1 MDDSTLEKRSLGPL
15 SPRRSFRRRSTKE
28 NLRRV
33 QCGRQHES
41 GQESRQRSPQTEKHQ
56 KTCWYQRLMNKIE
69 CLDDE
74 PSHALFI
81 SYLLGT
87 DARSQSGRSFCTAP
101 GTCPCGMAIYV
112 LGCHIKTCDLKA
124 SIRRTIS
131 FGRDARIRCTV
142 HSRGAFLGTILL
154 AVNPSTALEECDS
167 ASEAILEAEKWA
179 IQCPRWILHS
189 SVPVLQ

>member
-1 MDDSTLEKRSLGPL
+1 MDDTTLEKRSLGPL

-33 QCGRQHES
+33 QYGRQHES

-69 CLDDE
+69 
-74 PSHALFI
+74 
-81 SYLLGT
+81 
-87 DARSQSGRSFCTAP
+87 P
-101 GTCPCGMAIYV
+101 GTCPCGMAIYI

-124 SIRRTIS
+124 SMLRTIS
-131 FGRDARIRCTV
+131 FGRDAMIRCTA

-154 AVNPSTALEECDS
+154 ATNPSTALEKCDF
-167 ASEAILEAEKWA
+167 ASEAIFEAEKWA
-179 IQCPRWILHS
+179 NQCPRWTLHS
-189 SVPVLQ
+189 SVPVLP